1 MGIGQLP
8 LTSST
13 SENSMISE
21 LGFEHMDDIMMDDR
35 RFMGLYFVFD
45 RPRDFCA
52 DDDMVVRWRSLLSP
66 RLNIL
71 GA

>member
-1 MGIGQLP
+1 
-8 LTSST
+8 
-13 SENSMISE
+13 MISE
-21 LGFEHMDDIMMDDR
+21 LGFEHRDDIMMDDR

-52 DDDMVVRWRSLLSP
+52 DDVMVVRWRSLLSP

>member
-21 LGFEHMDDIMMDDR
+21 LGFEHRDDIMMDDR

>member
-21 LGFEHMDDIMMDDR
+21 LGFEHRDDIMMDDR

-52 DDDMVVRWRSLLSP
+52 DDVMVVRWRSLLSP

>member
-21 LGFEHMDDIMMDDR
+21 LGFEHRDDIMMDDR
-35 RFMGLYFVFD
+35 RFVGLYFVFD

-52 DDDMVVRWRSLLSP
+52 DDVMVVRWRSLLSP